1 MYPCQ
6 LSKCQVVS
14 VTEPLTTFAAVYVVA
29 QLCHV
34 VLNSTLDLHSIEVN
48 MNPILWGDYTKYL
61 WKYISSV
68 VSAYLGNTSTFAVLF
83 IFFTKRSHRIL
94 KYFQGRIMNKLI
106 FTYTLFDP
114 LVSDSRIHTSYMYLM
129 KFFWQKLNIKYYVCT
144 LIFLP
149 YRICVAFRVLL

>member
-1 MYPCQ
+1 MWVVQCLCIYFSDCCAKNEWSFCSLLWPKKFRCAAAAASFFCSPKNEGQMYPCQ

-83 IFFTKRSHRIL
+83 IFFYKEKS
-94 KYFQGRIMNKLI
+94 K
-106 FTYTLFDP
+106 
-114 LVSDSRIHTSYMYLM
+114 DS
-129 KFFWQKLNIKYYVCT
+129 K
-144 LIFLP
+144 IFLGP
-149 YRICVAFRVLL
+149 NHE

>member
-1 MYPCQ
+1 MWVVQCLYISVTVVQKMSGHSVLLWLKKFRCAAAASFFCSPKNEGQMYPCQ

-34 VLNSTLDLHSIEVN
+34 VLNPTLDLHSIEVN

-68 VSAYLGNTSTFAVLF
+68 VSAYLRNTPAFAVLF
-83 IFFTKRSHRIL
+83 IFFTKRIPKKIRAES
-94 KYFQGRIMNKLI
+94 
-106 FTYTLFDP
+106 
-114 LVSDSRIHTSYMYLM
+114 
-129 KFFWQKLNIKYYVCT
+129 
-144 LIFLP
+144 
-149 YRICVAFRVLL
+149 